1 MNYMLVNVSARIV
14 IYSLVVATLLGC
26 QGTKTTPAASPTA
39 SPDPRNPSSTTITV
53 ENSQN
58 KPLSLAQVTIST
70 SVDDNNQPTGTI
82 YGTKMTG
89 SSGTVSFSDLP
100 TFGQVCATASER
112 FYTTVAVCK
121 DPFASTETIVL
132 P

>member
-14 IYSLVVATLLGC
+14 IYALVAATLIGC
-26 QGTKTTPAASPTA
+26 EGTKSTPSASPTA
-39 SPDPRNPSSTTITV
+39 SADPRNPSSTTITV
-53 ENSQN
+53 EDSQN

-70 SVDDNNQPTGTI
+70 SVDANNQPSGTI

-89 SSGTVSFSDLP
+89 PSGVVSFNNLP

-112 FYTTVAVCK
+112 FYSTVAICH
-121 DPFASTETIVL
+121 DPFASAETIVL